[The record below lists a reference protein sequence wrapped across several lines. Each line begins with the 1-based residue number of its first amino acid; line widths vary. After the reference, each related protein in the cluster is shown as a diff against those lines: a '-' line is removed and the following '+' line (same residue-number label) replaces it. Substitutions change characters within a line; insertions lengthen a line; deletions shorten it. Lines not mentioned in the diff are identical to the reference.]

1 MVHFLPDHEP
11 QGPSHVCL
19 SFSDWYTSIQQALVK
34 RNMGLPDL
42 QGHQEKQLL
51 QEVGS
56 LWKADIHHQIKLLE
70 PYITFGVS
78 HVGV

>member
-1 MVHFLPDHEP
+1 MSVFHLVTGTQVFSKHLSKEEH
-11 QGPSHVCL
+11 GTARPSG
-19 SFSDWYTSIQQALVK
+19 SPGK
-34 RNMGLPDL
+34 
-42 QGHQEKQLL
+42 EQLL